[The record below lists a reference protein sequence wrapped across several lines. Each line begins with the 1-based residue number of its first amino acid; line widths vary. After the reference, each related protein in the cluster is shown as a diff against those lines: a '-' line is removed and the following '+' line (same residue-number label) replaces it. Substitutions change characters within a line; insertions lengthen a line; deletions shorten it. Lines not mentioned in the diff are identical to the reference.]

1 MARVADVAT
10 SAFRSVKGLLTGK
23 AYKYDAIPN
32 LERERTDGVAEPDTE
47 DPREHYWPD
56 QRRRLCLLT
65 IAAMTFAILLSLGLG
80 FSLVSGQAPGSNLES
95 ISQFWGQYSPFFSV
109 PSELNTATPPGCEV
123 TFAQV
128 LSRHGARDPTAGKT
142 VTYKALIDRIHASVT
157 NYGRGFEFIKTYEY
171 TLGADELTVFG
182 QRELVDSGE
191 AFYKR
196 YQALAANNDVFIRAS
211 GQNRVV
217 QSGLNWTQ
225 GFYGAKLADGHGGP
239 DGGLVGLITIIP
251 EEKGVNNTL
260 DHGLCTAFEEGKFSN
275 VGDEAQVP
283 WREAFTG
290 PITTRLNDNLPG
302 ANLTSEDTISLM
314 QLCPFNTMVDGTQS
328 RFCDLFTLEEWK
340 DLEYYE
346 TLGKYYGFNAGN
358 PLGPTQGVG
367 FTNELLAR
375 LTRKAVEDR
384 TSTNSTLDADPATF
398 PLDRALYAD
407 FSHDNDMMSIYGA
420 LGLYSEVQPLSKTN
434 RTSVKETK
442 GFTASWT
449 VPFAARMYV
458 EKMKCGGS
466 DEELVRIL
474 VNDRV
479 VPLVG
484 CGADELGR
492 CKLGQFV
499 DSMGFARSGGLWD
512 QCFV

>member
-1 MARVADVAT
+1 MSRLADVAT
-10 SAFRSVKGLLTGK
+10 SAYESVRGLLMGK
-23 AYKYDAIPN
+23 AYKYNAIPDEEG
-32 LERERTDGVAEPDTE
+32 ERDEGDEYRESHAPD
-47 DPREHYWPD
+47 PK
-56 QRRRLCLLT
+56 RRLCYLT
-65 IAAMTFAILLSLGLG
+65 IAAMAFAIFLSLALG
-80 FSLVSGQAPGSNLES
+80 FSLVSGQAPRNGLES
-95 ISQFWGQYSPFFSV
+95 ISQFWGQYSPFFPV
-109 PSELNTATPPGCEV
+109 PSDIDTATPQGCEV

-142 VTYKALIDRIHASVT
+142 ATYKALVDRIHANVT
-157 NYGRGFEFIKTYEY
+157 NYGKGFEFIKTYQY
-171 TLGADELTVFG
+171 TLGADELTPFG

-196 YQALAANNDVFIRAS
+196 YQPLAAANDIFIRAS

-217 QSGLNWTQ
+217 ESGLNWTE
-225 GFYGAKLADGHGGP
+225 GFFGAKLADGHSGP
-239 DGGLVGLITIIP
+239 DGGIVSLITIIP

-260 DHGLCTAFEEGKFSN
+260 DHGLCTAFEDGAFSK

-283 WREAFTG
+283 WREAFT
-290 PITTRLNDNLPG
+290 PAITARLNENLPG
-302 ANLTSEDTISLM
+302 ANLTAEDTIAFM
-314 QLCPFNTMVDGTQS
+314 QLCPFNTVVNGTQS
-328 RFCDLFTLEEWK
+328 PFCDLFTLEEWK

-375 LTRKAVEDR
+375 LTGQPVVDR
-384 TSTNSTLDADPATF
+384 TSTNATLDADPATF
-398 PLDRALYAD
+398 PLDKKLYAD
-407 FSHDNDMMSIYGA
+407 FSHDNDMMAIYGA
-420 LGLYSEVQPLSKTN
+420 LGLYNETAALSKTN
-434 RTSVKETK
+434 RTSVAETK

-458 EKMKCGGS
+458 EKMKCGGGS

-484 CGADELGR
+484 CGADGLGR
-492 CKLGQFV
+492 CKLGAFV
-499 DSMGFARSGGLWD
+499 DSMGFAKSGGLWD